1 MTSFKLFERIESY
14 CLNPSKRDTILR
26 KYQSLQKYNTIYLS
40 ATCLSATCLSATC
53 RYLSRFFQ
61 LTTANVVPEFQN
73 QASKKMALQRKEGL
87 EW

>member
-40 ATCLSATCLSATC
+40 ATCLSATC